1 MSIYLYSIIEEDK
14 ITCGICNKVMPDD
27 ATTDDYVFAWDEVVH
42 TDCCSECYEKG
53 FNKKEK

>member
-27 ATTDDYVFAWDEVVH
+27 AATDDYVFAWDEFVN
-42 TDCCSECYEKG
+42 TDCCSDCYDKA
-53 FNKKEK
+53 KIK